1 MENNKERHYQYIVGC
16 AFRERVQDCCGFAS
30 VSGTVDIDNKY
41 VEYEIAVRN
50 RFEEQRTDVSF
61 ENTCSGVDFDK
72 NSST

>member
-1 MENNKERHYQYIVGC
+1 MRFENVYKTAV
-16 AFRERVQDCCGFAS
+16 GFAS
-30 VSGTVDIDNKY
+30 VSGAVDIDNKY

-61 ENTCSGVDFDK
+61 ESTCSGVDFDK